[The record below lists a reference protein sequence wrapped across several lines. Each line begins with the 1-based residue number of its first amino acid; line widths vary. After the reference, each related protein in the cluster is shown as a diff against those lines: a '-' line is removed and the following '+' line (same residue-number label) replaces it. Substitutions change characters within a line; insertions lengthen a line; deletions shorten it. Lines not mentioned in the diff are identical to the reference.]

1 VNPSEYGFE
10 RGGFVK
16 RRVLQGAGLTV
27 GFRAE
32 NLRPER
38 TGIHAKVY
46 VLGNTT
52 VLAWSNFNVERDE
65 DRVRLA
71 NSAYKHI
78 EGNGN
83 KNGLKDLYPPNHLK
97 ADLDAFCLGLW
108 EAQIGRQA
116 AEMINGSSERQPP
129 NFLLRP
135 FVLEGGG
142 TIVFAPPGRGK
153 SYTLMLMGISLDA
166 GVQALW
172 PVQQRRVL
180 LINLERSPQS
190 VAARLGNINE
200 VLGLD
205 RQRPLCILNARG
217 KSLFDVIAAAER
229 AIAERAIDVVLLD
242 SISRAGLGD
251 LNDNQAVNRIIDAL
265 NDLAPTWL
273 ALAHTPRSDESH
285 LYGGIHFEA
294 GADVVVKLLSEQ
306 RLDKAMGVGL
316 KVDKNNDIGTS
327 GLWIVALE
335 FDPTGLVGV
344 RRARPGEFQKIEG
357 DEKKSM
363 QEAVYE
369 YLLDVGPQSAGDIA
383 SELGFNRSNVAFMLS
398 SDKEHF
404 ERGGLVSGK
413 RLYRAVE

>member
-1 VNPSEYGFE
+1 VNPSEYSFE

-16 RRVLQGAGLTV
+16 RRVLQGTGLTV

-78 EGNGN
+78 EGN
-83 KNGLKDLYPPNHLK
+83 KNGLKDFYPSNHLK
-97 ADLDAFCLGLW
+97 ADLDEFCLGLW

-116 AEMINGSSERQPP
+116 AEMVNGSTERHPP
-129 NFLLRP
+129 KFLLRP

-166 GVQALW
+166 GVQTLW

-190 VAARLGNINE
+190 VADRLGNINE

-205 RQRPLCILNARG
+205 RKRPLYILNARG
-217 KSLFDVIAAAER
+217 RALFDVLAAAER
-229 AIAERAIDVVLLD
+229 AIDERHIDVVLLD

-273 ALAHTPRSDESH
+273 ALAHTPRSDETH
-285 LYGGIHFEA
+285 VYGGIHFEA
-294 GADVVVKLLSEQ
+294 GADVVVQLLSEQ
-306 RLDKAMGVGL
+306 KAMGPLGIGL
-316 KVDKNNDIGTS
+316 DITKNNDIGKAS
-327 GLWIVALE
+327 RWVSALE
-335 FDPTGLVGV
+335 FDASGLVGV
-344 RRARPGEFQKIEG
+344 RQAGPGEFQKIEG
-357 DEKKSM
+357 GKDLSM
-363 QEAVYE
+363 RDAVRE

-383 SELGFNRSNVAFMLS
+383 RELGFNRSNVAFLLS
-398 SDKEHF
+398 SDKEAF
-404 ERGGLVSGK
+404 ERGGLLGGK